1 MSTRD
6 TGRLSGPRHGSGTWE
21 GLGPVIIVLVA
32 VHIAALLFWI
42 VSLHDFKAQGRHQ
55 AALIARSATTHRRS
69 SMSPTASARPL
80 RLLHACA
87 CRKAVAAAGLPG
99 ARHARPSAAAATT
112 AATTAA
118 LRQLHQRPRRVSSS
132 ASAAAEPAVAPSASS
147 SAAAAVEE
155 PHISVLL
162 TEVLAAFEGCSVRRY
177 VDGTLGAAGHA
188 TAMLRKHPEMES
200 LVGFDLDPTAHQL
213 AAARLA
219 AAGATVV
226 PVAVSAVGARASFEA
241 PVDSSSS
248 SSSSSRIEGRG
259 PTAFIVRSNFGR
271 MQAVLQQLPLG
282 SGTADGSSSN
292 DTSGSGGGVDA
303 ILLDLGVSSMQV
315 DTADRGFSFMKDGP
329 LDMRMDPGAPLSAEG
344 AVNSWSEAELGR
356 VIKEYGE
363 ERHWRAIARRIV
375 EARESQA
382 ITTTQQLVRAI
393 GSIGGGGAGAR
404 KSGRRGAGGGDAKY
418 KHPATRTFQALR
430 IAVNAELQS
439 VAQALPDAIDCLA
452 PGGRLAVITFHSLE
466 DRIVKW
472 AFRRAAGMAPSD
484 EQLPSYCLPFEE
496 ASVRILTRRP
506 VTPSEDEQRA
516 NVRCR
521 SAKLRVVQKL

>member
-1 MSTRD
+1 M
-6 TGRLSGPRHGSGTWE
+6 P
-21 GLGPVIIVLVA
+21 
-32 VHIAALLFWI
+32 
-42 VSLHDFKAQGRHQ
+42 
-55 AALIARSATTHRRS
+55 
-69 SMSPTASARPL
+69 PTASARPL
-80 RLLHACA
+80 RLMHACA

-99 ARHARPSAAAATT
+99 ARHARLSAAAATT

-118 LRQLHQRPRRVSSS
+118 LRQLHQRPWHVSSS
-132 ASAAAEPAVAPSASS
+132 ASAAAEPAVASS
-147 SAAAAVEE
+147 TSAAAAAAAVDE

-188 TAMLRKHPEMES
+188 TAILRKHPEMES

-241 PVDSSSS
+241 PTDSSNSS
-248 SSSSSRIEGRG
+248 SSSSSRIEGSR

-282 SGTADGSSSN
+282 SGTANDSSSN
-292 DTSGSGGGVDA
+292 DTSSSGGGVDA

-375 EARESQA
+375 EARETQA

-484 EQLPSYCLPFEE
+484 EQLPSYCLPFEQADAQ